1 MVLSRF
7 RFIEFERMRFTHTF
21 NTSQANF
28 PAFRWVESQTHT
40 HTHVHT
46 DRASLE
52 YNQLLSLL

>member
-40 HTHVHT
+40 HT